1 MSKEKKR
8 TRGSSVTLVD
18 SSDLEQ
24 PNISAEFSDFVRSA
38 FDKMGVKM
46 DNIITGQQALEVKL
60 DLVNQQVQSNKGD
73 IKELKKTA
81 DFVSEQL
88 TQATRETKDNVK
100 KTADIDK
107 DVDFL
112 MNKMQSLE
120 AEVNAAERYSRSYNA
135 RFFGVSEI
143 TGEKCAKVVDDIL
156 RNKLGQSG
164 QTIEHAHRI
173 GKPKGNQPRQIIV
186 RFFSRQIRA
195 VVFREARAGLRQDG
209 IRIVDDLTRVDWQEK
224 RRVQPLMN
232 KLYTENKRPF
242 FRNGRLYAENRPV
255 PFGLIDDFMASEKG
269 RAATK

>member
-8 TRGSSVTLVD
+8 TRGSSVVD

-73 IKELKKTA
+73 IKELKKAA

-88 TQATRETKDNVK
+88 TQATRETKENVK
-100 KTADIDK
+100 KTAEIDK

-120 AEVNAAERYSRSYNA
+120 AATERYSRSYNA
-135 RFFGVSEI
+135 RFLGVSEI
-143 TGEKCAKVVDDIL
+143 TGEQCAKVVDDIL

-209 IRIVDDLTRVDWQEK
+209 IRIVDDLTRALIGK
-224 RRVQPLMN
+224 RSAGFNP
-232 KLYTENKRPF
+232 
-242 FRNGRLYAENRPV
+242 
-255 PFGLIDDFMASEKG
+255 
-269 RAATK
+269 